1 LLDKGVKAE
10 EIAAEIPGGGLLEKA
25 PDLKEILTLAEKT
38 YGGSV
43 AQKEVG
49 LQLKK
54 HWQVSPPESCAAC
67 HR

>member
-1 LLDKGVKAE
+1 
-10 EIAAEIPGGGLLEKA
+10 LEKA
-25 PDLKEILTLAEKT
+25 PADLQGLLALAEKT
-38 YGGSV
+38 YGAQV